1 MIRFGGRAT
10 SPRSGPLLMKH
21 SPHSQKDD
29 RGVVALE
36 LVLALPVLLMLIIGS
51 VVLGNFLSVKTQTV
65 GLARDGA
72 RAAALSQ
79 PLPAQ
84 TAIVGAACANPTDP
98 TRFVTVQAVKPVSLR
113 SIPFLPIT
121 LLPETITETV
131 TMRCGG

>member
-1 MIRFGGRAT
+1 MKY
-10 SPRSGPLLMKH
+10 SPN
-21 SPHSQKDD
+21 SQDDD

-51 VVLGNFLSVKTQTV
+51 VVLGNYLSIKTQTV

-79 PLPAQ
+79 TLPAQ
-84 TAIVGAACANPTDP
+84 TVIVGVACANPTDP
-98 TRFVTVQAVKPVSLR
+98 TKFVTVQALKAVSLR
-113 SIPFLPIT
+113 SIPFIPIT
-121 LLPETITETV
+121 LLPGTITETV

>member
-1 MIRFGGRAT
+1 
-10 SPRSGPLLMKH
+10 MKY
-21 SPHSQKDD
+21 SPHSQDDD

-36 LVLALPVLLMLIIGS
+36 LVLALPILLGLIIGS
-51 VVLGNFLSVKTQTV
+51 VVLGNFLSIKTQTV

-79 PLPAQ
+79 PLPSD
-84 TAIVGAACANPTDP
+84 TTIVGAACSDPTDP
-98 TRFVTVQAVKPVSLR
+98 TKFVTVQAVNTVSLR
-113 SIPFLPIT
+113 SIPFIPID

>member
-1 MIRFGGRAT
+1 
-10 SPRSGPLLMKH
+10 MKY
-21 SPHSQKDD
+21 PTHSQHAD
-29 RGVVALE
+29 RGAVTLE

-65 GLARDGA
+65 GAARDGA
-72 RAAALSQ
+72 RAAALGQ
-79 PLPAQ
+79 PLPADTSIVTG
-84 TAIVGAACANPTDP
+84 TACPDPTDP
-98 TRFVTVQAVKPVSLR
+98 TKFVTVQAVNTVSLR

>member
-1 MIRFGGRAT
+1 MN
-10 SPRSGPLLMKH
+10 RSLPTH
-21 SPHSQKDD
+21 RDD

-51 VVLGNFLSVKTQTV
+51 VVLGNFLSVKTQTM
-65 GLARDGA
+65 GIARDGA
-72 RAAALSQ
+72 RAAALRQ
-79 PLPAQ
+79 PLPAD
-84 TAIVGAACANPTDP
+84 TAIVGAACANPSDP
-98 TRFVTVQAVKPVSLR
+98 TTFVIVSATKTVSLR